1 MENKKK
7 KIDNQKHTG
16 ASVFMKILRP
26 EVDKDI
32 EQERECETEMEREC
46 ETERR
51 RERWREIERK
61 K

>member
-32 EQERECETEMEREC
+32 EQERECETET
-46 ETERR
+46 ETERVKDR
-51 RERWREIERK
+51 
-61 K
+61 

>member
-7 KIDNQKHTG
+7 KTDNQKHTG

-32 EQERECETEMEREC
+32 EQERECETET
-46 ETERR
+46 ETERVKDR
-51 RERWREIERK
+51 
-61 K
+61 

>member
-32 EQERECETEMEREC
+32 EQKRECETEMERERER
-46 ETERR
+46 ETERERR
-51 RERWREIERK
+51 RE
-61 K
+61 

>member
-26 EVDKDI
+26 EVDKHI
-32 EQERECETEMEREC
+32 HTHTHTRNVSKAYK
-46 ETERR
+46 
-51 RERWREIERK
+51 IN
-61 K
+61 

>member
-32 EQERECETEMEREC
+32 EQKRECETETERE
-46 ETERR
+46 
-51 RERWREIERK
+51 RER
-61 K
+61 